1 MYNGPNSAPPAD
13 TPVELLA
20 GEQYLT
26 ESLLG
31 FKFRVSALSF
41 FQVNTFAAEKL
52 YAKVRGLRRTSS
64 RDWVCTTTCSA
75 AHG

>member
-13 TPVELLA
+13 TPVKLLA
-20 GEQYLT
+20 GDPYLT

-31 FKFRVSALSF
+31 FEFRVSPLSF

-52 YAKVRGLRRTSS
+52 YAKVRRHARRM
-64 RDWVCTTTCSA
+64 A
-75 AHG
+75 AASCGGAAARAHH